1 MSLPSITVPPG
12 APCFL
17 AEGHAITEDSVYADV
32 APITGHSRTRRV
44 WTVGE
49 RVVLVRWFL
58 EAADMARVEAWYE
71 HDLLAGARQ
80 FSVEVRSQANG
91 PALVWWAARWVSFE
105 TEMMAL
111 GRGTV
116 VGQLFLVGQPSD
128 TPPDTSALAAEVSV
142 PLIDVRSSL
151 PLPAHLA
158 AEVSIALTQP
168 AQLRAEVAIAL
179 LSAHTHT
186 GPRITED
193 GVQRVTE
200 DGTTRVIE
208 S

>member
-12 APCFL
+12 SPCFL
-17 AEGHAITEDSVYADV
+17 AEGHVITEDSVFADV

-49 RVVLVRWFL
+49 RVVSIRWFL
-58 EAADMARVEAWYE
+58 EAADMARVEAWFE
-71 HDLLAGARQ
+71 NDLLAGSRQ
-80 FSVEVRSQANG
+80 FSVEVRSQADG
-91 PALVWWAARWVSFE
+91 QALVWWAARWVTFA

-116 VGQLFLVGQPSD
+116 SGQLFLFGDPSG
-128 TPPDTSALAAEVSV
+128 TPPDTSALAAEVNV
-142 PLIDVRSSL
+142 PLTDIRSGVS
-151 PLPAHLA
+151 LPAHLA

-168 AQLRAEVAIAL
+168 SQLRAEITIAL
-179 LSAHTHT
+179 LPTYTHA
-186 GPRITED
+186 G
-193 GVQRVTE
+193 QRVTE
-200 DGTTRVIE
+200 DNAQRVIEDDTIRVIE

>member
-12 APCFL
+12 SPCFL

-49 RVVLVRWFL
+49 RVVSVRWFL
-58 EAADMARVEAWYE
+58 EAADMARVEAWFE
-71 HDLLAGARQ
+71 NDLLAGSRQ
-80 FSVEVRSQANG
+80 FSVEVRSQADG
-91 PALVWWAARWVSFE
+91 QALVWWAARWVHFE

-116 VGQLFLVGQPSD
+116 SGQLFLVGEPSD
-128 TPPDTSALAAEVSV
+128 TPPDTSALAAEISI
-142 PLIDVRSSL
+142 PLMDVRSSL
-151 PLPAHLA
+151 PLPVHLA
-158 AEVSIALTQP
+158 AEVLIALTQP
-168 AQLRAEVAIAL
+168 AQLRAEIVIAL
-179 LSAHTHT
+179 LSAYTHT
-186 GPRITED
+186 GARITED
-193 GVQRVTE
+193 DVQRVTE
-200 DGTTRVIE
+200 DGTIRVIE